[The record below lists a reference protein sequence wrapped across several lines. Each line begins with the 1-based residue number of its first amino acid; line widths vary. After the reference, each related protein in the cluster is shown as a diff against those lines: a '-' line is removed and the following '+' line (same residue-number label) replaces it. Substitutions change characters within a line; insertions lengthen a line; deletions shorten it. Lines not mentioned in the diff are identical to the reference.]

1 MKFIVNYNGQL
12 NQTTN
17 FSMLNFGDDHQKPKF
32 RNVSSAENNQVPLSS
47 ENQKQKFASAKSYGA
62 GNNVFNFKVNSS
74 GEQDDMCSQK
84 TNYSETKEK
93 AKKIE
98 LEPQALCTF
107 LDDLMKDTIVR
118 EKMQVKLNQLI
129 NAKDNDDEYS

>member
-1 MKFIVNYNGQL
+1 
-12 NQTTN
+12 
-17 FSMLNFGDDHQKPKF
+17 
-32 RNVSSAENNQVPLSS
+32 
-47 ENQKQKFASAKSYGA
+47 
-62 GNNVFNFKVNSS
+62 
-74 GEQDDMCSQK
+74 MCSQK

-98 LEPQALCTF
+98 LESQALCTF